1 MTIGSH
7 DNLRANTRAITCAA
21 NVNNIAARVAIN
33 TLSKVIIFLRSSRL
47 SLLLSGSRTISVCSV
62 IEPTIGQ

>member
-7 DNLRANTRAITCAA
+7 DHLRANTRAITCAA

-33 TLSKVIIFLRSSRL
+33 TLSKVIISLRSSRL
-47 SLLLSGSRTISVCSV
+47 SFWLIGRRTISVCSMV
-62 IEPTIGQ
+62 KPAIGQ